1 MHAPEDSPT
10 VTELPRTDAEIRDLR
25 AEFTRFMMSYK
36 FGIDEVMTKINILR
50 EEFNHV
56 HDYNPIEH
64 VNSRLKS
71 PDSILQKA
79 RRKGIEVD
87 TAVIRDR
94 IHDIAGIR
102 ITCSFLSD
110 IYKIRDML
118 ASQVDLTV
126 IAERDYVANPKA
138 NGYTSLHL
146 IVSVP
151 VFMSDRVEQVPVEIQ
166 IRTIAMDFW
175 ASLEHKIYYKY
186 NRAVPAT
193 LLDELKDAADTA
205 NRLDLKM
212 QNLHTQV
219 RALSDSADDR
229 ADEGAVPFGD
239 LERLIVPKALL
250 ESLADRVR
258 AEPDAPER
266 PEASDA

>member
-1 MHAPEDSPT
+1 VAVHAPSDNPP
-10 VTELPRTDAEIRDLR
+10 VTDVR

-71 PDSILQKA
+71 PESILDKA
-79 RRKGIEVD
+79 RRKGLEID
-87 TAVIRDR
+87 TAVIRER

-118 ASQVDLTV
+118 AGQVDLTV
-126 IAERDYVANPKA
+126 IAERDYVASPKA

-186 NRAVPAT
+186 NRDVPET
-193 LLDELKDAADTA
+193 LLDELKVAADTA

-219 RALSDSADDR
+219 RALSSSVGASAE
-229 ADEGAVPFGD
+229 EGTVPFAD
-239 LERLIVPKALL
+239 LDRLIVPEALL
-250 ESLADRVR
+250 DSLGERR
-258 AEPDAPER
+258 QPD
-266 PEASDA
+266 ASDALDA

>member
-1 MHAPEDSPT
+1 
-10 VTELPRTDAEIRDLR
+10 
-25 AEFTRFMMSYK
+25 MMSYK

-71 PDSILQKA
+71 PESILEKA
-79 RRKGIEVD
+79 RRKGLELD
-87 TAVIRDR
+87 TDVIRER

-110 IYKIRDML
+110 IDKIRDML
-118 ASQVDLTV
+118 ARQVDLTL
-126 IAERDYVANPKA
+126 IAERDYVTSPKA

-186 NRAVPAT
+186 NREVPAA
-193 LLDELKDAADTA
+193 LLDELKEAADTA
-205 NRLDLKM
+205 NRLDVTM
-212 QNLHTQV
+212 QSLHSQV
-219 RALSDSADDR
+219 RALAADGSTTDDGTV
-229 ADEGAVPFGD
+229 AFGD
-239 LERLIVPKALL
+239 LDRLILPDDLL
-250 ESLADRVR
+250 DSLASRRRVE
-258 AEPDAPER
+258 AGGPDA
-266 PEASDA
+266 

>member
-1 MHAPEDSPT
+1 MHAPNNPPET
-10 VTELPRTDAEIRDLR
+10 DLR

-36 FGIDEVMTKINILR
+36 FAIDEVMTKINILR

-71 PDSILQKA
+71 PESIMEKA
-79 RRKGIEVD
+79 QRKGLAID

-110 IYKIRDML
+110 IYKIREML
-118 ASQVDLTV
+118 ARQVDLTV
-126 IAERDYVANPKA
+126 IAERDYVASPKA

-146 IVSVP
+146 IVSIP

-186 NRAVPAT
+186 NREVPAT
-193 LLDELKDAADTA
+193 LLDELKRAADTA
-205 NRLDLKM
+205 NRLDLTM
-212 QNLHTQV
+212 QSLHTQV
-219 RALSDSADDR
+219 RELDANAETTGAS
-229 ADEGAVPFGD
+229 DEGIVPFGD
-239 LERLIVPKALL
+239 LERLIVPRALL
-250 ESLADRVR
+250 DSLA
-258 AEPDAPER
+258 AQLPQSTST
-266 PEASDA
+266 EASDA

>member
-1 MHAPEDSPT
+1 VHAPSDNPPVS
-10 VTELPRTDAEIRDLR
+10 DAR

-50 EEFNHV
+50 EELNHV

-71 PDSILQKA
+71 PDSILEKA
-79 RRKGIEVD
+79 NRKGLEID
-87 TAVIRDR
+87 TAVIRER

-126 IAERDYVANPKA
+126 IAERDYVASPKA

-146 IVSVP
+146 IVSIP

-186 NRAVPAT
+186 NREVPQT
-193 LLDELKDAADTA
+193 LLDELKDAAATA

-219 RALSDSADDR
+219 RALSASAAAP
-229 ADEGAVPFGD
+229 ADERAVPFGD
-239 LERLIVPKALL
+239 LERPIVPKELL
-250 ESLADRVR
+250 DSLAEQPRGS
-258 AEPDAPER
+258 AETRD
-266 PEASDA
+266 D

>member
-1 MHAPEDSPT
+1 MHAPNNPPET
-10 VTELPRTDAEIRDLR
+10 DLR

-36 FGIDEVMTKINILR
+36 FAIDEVMTKINILR

-71 PDSILQKA
+71 PESILEKA
-79 RRKGIEVD
+79 QRKSLEID
-87 TAVIRDR
+87 TAVIREN

-118 ASQVDLTV
+118 ARQVDLTV
-126 IAERDYVANPKA
+126 ITERDYVAAPKA

-146 IVSVP
+146 IVSIP

-186 NRAVPAT
+186 NREVPAT
-193 LLDELKDAADTA
+193 LLDELKDAAATA

-219 RALSDSADDR
+219 RQLNASAD
-229 ADEGAVPFGD
+229 AAPAGNEGTVPFGD

-250 ESLADRVR
+250 DSLAEQSPR
-258 AEPDAPER
+258 PAPT
-266 PEASDA
+266 EASDA

>member
-1 MHAPEDSPT
+1 
-10 VTELPRTDAEIRDLR
+10 
-25 AEFTRFMMSYK
+25 MMSYK
-36 FGIDEVMTKINILR
+36 FAIDEVMTKINILR

-71 PDSILQKA
+71 PESILEKA
-79 RRKGIEVD
+79 QRKGLAID
-87 TAVIRDR
+87 TAVIREC

-110 IYKIRDML
+110 IYKIREML
-118 ASQVDLTV
+118 ARQVDLTV
-126 IAERDYVANPKA
+126 IAERDYVASPKA

-146 IVSVP
+146 IVSIP

-186 NRAVPAT
+186 NREVPAT
-193 LLDELKDAADTA
+193 LLDELKEAADTA
-205 NRLDLKM
+205 NRLDRTM
-212 QNLHTQV
+212 QSLHTQV
-219 RALSDSADDR
+219 RELDASADSAG
-229 ADEGAVPFGD
+229 ASDEGVVPFAD

-250 ESLADRVR
+250 DSMAEQPPRTTSTES
-258 AEPDAPER
+258 PDA
-266 PEASDA
+266 

>member
-1 MHAPEDSPT
+1 VHAPSDNPPVS
-10 VTELPRTDAEIRDLR
+10 DAR

-50 EEFNHV
+50 EELNHV

-71 PDSILQKA
+71 PDSILEKA
-79 RRKGIEVD
+79 NRKGLEID
-87 TAVIRDR
+87 TAVIRER

-118 ASQVDLTV
+118 ANQQDLTV
-126 IAERDYVANPKA
+126 IAERDYVASPKA

-146 IVSVP
+146 IVSIP

-186 NRAVPAT
+186 NREVPQT
-193 LLDELKDAADTA
+193 LLDELKDAAATA

-219 RALSDSADDR
+219 RELNESTVTP
-229 ADEGAVPFGD
+229 ADERSVPFAD
-239 LERLIVPKALL
+239 LERLIVPKVLL
-250 ESLADRVR
+250 DSLAEQPGRS
-258 AEPDAPER
+258 AEQ
-266 PEASDA
+266 SDD

>member
-1 MHAPEDSPT
+1 MHAANNPPDT
-10 VTELPRTDAEIRDLR
+10 DLR

-36 FGIDEVMTKINILR
+36 FAIDEVMTKINILR

-71 PDSILQKA
+71 PESILEKA
-79 RRKGIEVD
+79 QRKGLAID
-87 TAVIRDR
+87 TAVIREC

-110 IYKIRDML
+110 IYKIREML
-118 ASQVDLTV
+118 ARQVDLTV
-126 IAERDYVANPKA
+126 IAERDYVASPKA

-146 IVSVP
+146 IVSIP

-186 NRAVPAT
+186 NREVPAT
-193 LLDELKDAADTA
+193 LLDELKEAADTA
-205 NRLDLKM
+205 NRLDRTM
-212 QNLHTQV
+212 QSLHTQV
-219 RALSDSADDR
+219 RELDASAD
-229 ADEGAVPFGD
+229 AAAASDEGVVPFGD

-250 ESLADRVR
+250 DSLAAQPPQPTSD
-258 AEPDAPER
+258 
-266 PEASDA
+266 EASDA

>member
-1 MHAPEDSPT
+1 VHAPNNPPET
-10 VTELPRTDAEIRDLR
+10 DLR

-36 FGIDEVMTKINILR
+36 FAIDEVMTKINILR

-71 PDSILQKA
+71 PESILEKA
-79 RRKGIEVD
+79 QRKGLTID

-110 IYKIRDML
+110 IYKIREML
-118 ASQVDLTV
+118 ARQVDLTV
-126 IAERDYVANPKA
+126 IAERDYVASPKA

-146 IVSVP
+146 IVSIP

-186 NRAVPAT
+186 NREVPAT
-193 LLDELKDAADTA
+193 LLDELKQAADTA
-205 NRLDLKM
+205 NRLDLTM
-212 QNLHTQV
+212 QSLHTQV
-219 RALSDSADDR
+219 RELDANAESMAAS
-229 ADEGAVPFGD
+229 DEGVVPFGD

-250 ESLADRVR
+250 DSLA
-258 AEPDAPER
+258 AQPTQPTSA
-266 PEASDA
+266 EASDA

>member
-1 MHAPEDSPT
+1 VAVHAPSDNPP
-10 VTELPRTDAEIRDLR
+10 VTDVR

-71 PDSILQKA
+71 PESILDKA
-79 RRKGIEVD
+79 RRKGLEID
-87 TAVIRDR
+87 TAVIRER

-118 ASQVDLTV
+118 AGQVDLTV
-126 IAERDYVANPKA
+126 IAERDYVASPKA

-186 NRAVPAT
+186 NRDVPET

-219 RALSDSADDR
+219 RALSSSVGASAE
-229 ADEGAVPFGD
+229 EGTVPFAD
-239 LERLIVPKALL
+239 LDRLIVPAALL
-250 ESLADRVR
+250 DSLGQRR
-258 AEPDAPER
+258 QPDAP
-266 PEASDA
+266 DALDA

>member
-1 MHAPEDSPT
+1 
-10 VTELPRTDAEIRDLR
+10 
-25 AEFTRFMMSYK
+25 MMSYK
-36 FGIDEVMTKINILR
+36 FAIDEVMTKINILR

-71 PDSILQKA
+71 PESILEKA
-79 RRKGIEVD
+79 QRKGLTID

-110 IYKIRDML
+110 IYKIREML
-118 ASQVDLTV
+118 ARQVDLTV
-126 IAERDYVANPKA
+126 IAERDYVASPKA

-146 IVSVP
+146 IVSIP

-186 NRAVPAT
+186 NREVPAT
-193 LLDELKDAADTA
+193 LLDELKQAADTA
-205 NRLDLKM
+205 NRLDLTM
-212 QNLHTQV
+212 QSLHKQV
-219 RALSDSADDR
+219 RELDANAETTATS
-229 ADEGAVPFGD
+229 DEGIVPFGD

-250 ESLADRVR
+250 DSLA
-258 AEPDAPER
+258 AQPPQPTSA
-266 PEASDA
+266 EASDA